1 MKTLSFGRYL
11 RLWKGAAGPEG
22 DIADLVMQDAA
33 LAAAEGA
40 GEVTARLEEAG
51 ADARLLA
58 AIEYLEA
65 QWLERHR
72 PERRACG

>member
-11 RLWKGAAGPEG
+11 RLWKAAVGPEG

-40 GEVTARLEEAG
+40 DEVTARLEEVG

-58 AIEYLEA
+58 SIEYLEA
-65 QWLERHR
+65 QWVERR
-72 PERRACG
+72 RRERRARG